1 MDAIKQVF
9 SCCISSKA
17 KKGATYQTHQPTSMD
32 IQKQI
37 ELYAKTRI
45 LGGQPPKLID
55 TNLGGELQYQRD
67 GVMLHQQTTHGGARM
82 HGNQNVQIEHIDE
95 NDMLPYTEVTYTA
108 AQNNESTFQ
117 YNEQPQLPVYAKEPM
132 PTEEELNL
140 RSSYGV
146 LKGISQPLRVGEDRQ
161 LKDFFQIKI
170 SEEFRYYSTNT
181 IEGYQVLAM
190 PEQDVYQQG
199 NNDAVS
205 RYRDEWQD
213 PNAKVSEYFQQALTA
228 GGAPYYGQSVTER
241 VSKMGLHSGG
251 TSQLGLNFQ

>member
-1 MDAIKQVF
+1 
-9 SCCISSKA
+9 
-17 KKGATYQTHQPTSMD
+17 
-32 IQKQI
+32 
-37 ELYAKTRI
+37 
-45 LGGQPPKLID
+45 
-55 TNLGGELQYQRD
+55 
-67 GVMLHQQTTHGGARM
+67 M

-117 YNEQPQLPVYAKEPM
+117 YQEQPQLHVYAKEPM

-181 IEGYQVLAM
+181 IEGYQELPI
-190 PEQDVYQQG
+190 PEQDAHQQG
-199 NNDAVS
+199 YENGDGVS
-205 RYRDEWQD
+205 RYRDTQEWQD

-251 TSQLGLNFQ
+251 TSQLGLNFV